1 MMPIDNPLL
10 WYHLVGQSAG
20 KLRKEPAL
28 AVAALAIVVIAVAL
42 IAIPLKQ
49 AGGFDPGT
57 LVMFQLIIAT
67 FVAPPLCGPIFAA
80 DYEKGSW
87 DAIVVTR
94 LTAKQILIGK
104 LGSRFF
110 LIGALLACFFV
121 FQALNLGAVGGRPP
135 ILNVALANL
144 VVYSWTALIV
154 AFCCWIS
161 YRSRTAISAL
171 IGSYLTLF
179 ILLLAVPF
187 IVSLIEAIVS
197 GFGAGGFVASRVI
210 ESVHPYNAATV
221 AMDSN
226 RDPATK
232 PFDSGLLQSIA
243 YAGLSMLFAYSTLR
257 SIRRQWRKS

>member
-1 MMPIDNPLL
+1 MTPIDNPLL

-49 AGGFDPGT
+49 SGGFEPGA
-57 LVMFQLIIAT
+57 LVVFQLAIAT
-67 FVAPPLCGPIFAA
+67 IAAPPLCGPIFAA

-104 LGSRFF
+104 VGSRFF

-121 FQALNLGAVGGRPP
+121 FQALNLGAAGGQPP
-135 ILNVALANL
+135 FLKVALANL
-144 VVYSWTALIV
+144 AVYSWMALV
-154 AFCCWIS
+154 VSFCCWIS

-179 ILLLAVPF
+179 ILLLALPF
-187 IVSLIEAIVS
+187 VVSLIEAIFS
-197 GFGAGGFVASRVI
+197 GFGASEFAASRIV
-210 ESVHPYNAATV
+210 ESAHPYNVATA
-221 AMDSN
+221 AMDSYS
-226 RDPATK
+226 DPIK
-232 PFDSGLLQSIA
+232 QPIDSGLLQSLA